1 MSIDRILKL
10 HTLYTVY
17 YIKELHFSTLLQRLL
32 FKFDDF
38 LNPGEKLCHY
48 LKFRDSDGLC
58 ADEGE
63 AVTVLGLDI
72 NVVFG
77 AQTFQYLDIVCQFRK
92 IQYCFNVKTCA

>member
-1 MSIDRILKL
+1 MRTGISKCLLIVS
-10 HTLYTVY
+10 YS
-17 YIKELHFSTLLQRLL
+17 YITFYNFILQRLL

-63 AVTVLGLDI
+63 AVTVLGLNI
-72 NVVFG
+72 NVVFR
-77 AQTFQYLDIVCQFRK
+77 AQTFQYLNVVGQFWK
-92 IQYCFNVKTCA
+92 IHYCFNVKTCA

>member
-1 MSIDRILKL
+1 MRAGISRCLLIVS
-10 HTLYTVY
+10 YS
-17 YIKELHFSTLLQRLL
+17 YITFYNFILQRLL

-38 LNPGEKLCHY
+38 LYPGEKLCHY

-77 AQTFQYLDIVCQFRK
+77 AQTFQNLDIVCQFRK

>member
-1 MSIDRILKL
+1 M
-10 HTLYTVY
+10 VF
-17 YIKELHFSTLLQRLL
+17 YIKELHFSTSLQRSL

-63 AVTVLGLDI
+63 AVTVLGLNI

>member
-1 MSIDRILKL
+1 MRTGISKCLLIVS
-10 HTLYTVY
+10 YS
-17 YIKELHFSTLLQRLL
+17 YITFYNFILQRLL

-63 AVTVLGLDI
+63 AVTVLGLNI

-77 AQTFQYLDIVCQFRK
+77 AETFQYLDIVCQFRK